1 MFHIDFGDPLTPII
15 LTLSPLPL
23 ALGAVRFGAAG
34 FMLQS
39 PPLIITLIGMM
50 PPLSILII
58 GVAATGFCWS
68 IGRNPLTISDG
79 RNEGLPWT
87 VTLSCPPLTS
97 SVAHVFMTMQYGS
110 IKLKAYQ
117 SRPRASPEPTQG
129 QHREPLRATHSVK
142 QWVGTGHSPRA
153 APDGSQSVLC
163 PSPGPAQP
171 HPIDGSGHPHGGTG
185 RR

>member
-34 FMLQS
+34 FILQS

-68 IGRNPLTISDG
+68 IGRYPFTVSERTKL
-79 RNEGLPWT
+79 GLGQV
-87 VTLSCPPLTS
+87 VTRICPPLTN
-97 SVAHVFMTMQYGS
+97 SVAQVFIALSQP
-110 IKLKAYQ
+110 L
-117 SRPRASPEPTQG
+117 PSP
-129 QHREPLRATHSVK
+129 V
-142 QWVGTGHSPRA
+142 RA
-153 APDGSQSVLC
+153 APTLPYGGNRAGVRGETASREYNKFRVHAYAC
-163 PSPGPAQP
+163 PS
-171 HPIDGSGHPHGGTG
+171 HSGLNRSRTRIKLEQARALQRNHCTGTSNIP
-185 RR
+185 RV